1 MSVSARLELYQQ
13 QHAVLLRAARALEA
27 DTAGEWLP
35 GSPESARGHL
45 LHLSGKLTV
54 HLQMED
60 RGLYP
65 ELQASSDPRVR
76 DTATR
81 FQASMGELRVV
92 ADAFFQRWLRPGA
105 IAASPDDFRAGT
117 RAILAAL
124 GQRIA
129 AEDAALYPL
138 VDSLD

>member
-60 RGLYP
+60 RSLYP
-65 ELQASSDPRVR
+65 ALLACGDPEVR
-76 DTATR
+76 EVARR
-81 FQASMGELRVV
+81 FQWEMGDLRN
-92 ADAFFQRWLRPGA
+92 AAGAFWHRWLSPEA
-105 IAASPDDFRAGT
+105 IAGEPAAFRTEGLDLLDKLSRRIGSEDD
-117 RAILAAL
+117 
-124 GQRIA
+124 Q
-129 AEDAALYPL
+129 LYPL
-138 VDSLD
+138 AERAG